1 MSLGS
6 TRAGVLPVKYNKGR
20 GEQRSSGCLKKKKKI
35 IMRILETKQDEEE
48 VNLGGRSY
56 GVILGLNEIKE
67 LFGSGHIRGNILEI

>member
-1 MSLGS
+1 MF
-6 TRAGVLPVKYNKGR
+6 
-20 GEQRSSGCLKKKKKI
+20 KKKKI

-67 LFGSGHIRGNILEI
+67 LFCSGHIRGNMLEI